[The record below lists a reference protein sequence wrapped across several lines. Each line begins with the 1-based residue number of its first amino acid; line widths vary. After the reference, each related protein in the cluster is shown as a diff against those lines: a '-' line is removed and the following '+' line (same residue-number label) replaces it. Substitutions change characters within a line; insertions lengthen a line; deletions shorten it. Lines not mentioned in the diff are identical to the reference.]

1 MYAIVDCRGQQV
13 VVRPKE
19 RVAVPYMEGEPGT
32 KVTLDRV
39 LLIGGENATVGTPIV
54 EGAKVTGSIAQQTHD
69 DKVTVFKMRRRTK
82 FRRTNGHRQPRTILQ
97 IDSIKTP

>member
-1 MYAIVDCRGQQV
+1 
-13 VVRPKE
+13 
-19 RVAVPYMEGEPGT
+19 MEGEPGT

-39 LLIGGENATVGTPIV
+39 LLIGGDKAAVGTPTV
-54 EGAKVTGSIAQQTHD
+54 EGASVTGTIAKQTHD

-82 FRRTNGHRQPRTILQ
+82 YRRLNGHRQPRTILQ